1 LAALRAARDTG
12 EDAETVRA
20 DHAAL
25 YGTLAV
31 ARVAPYES
39 VHRGEEGLVFA
50 EHTLQVRDAYRTL
63 SLEAPR
69 LNREPDDHIGLELEF
84 VARSCLRALGA
95 LDQGSPRDAE
105 RYVRLGADFLRDHL
119 LRWAPAMLDRVTQE
133 ARTRFMP
140 GLARLTT
147 GAIEEYAR
155 FTGVPTEAGPRRPS
169 RRAERERPGPA
180 GDVAG
185 RPPSHGRG
193 PTCPGPET
201 ENGTAPVP
209 GAVPSVMRVGS
220 GAHALHDELA
230 HPGGVGLPAG
240 GLHDRTDDGAGCLD
254 LAAADLVG
262 DVRVGG
268 QGLVDG
274 GEQRAVVGDDLHAA
288 GNDDLLRAAL
298 SREHAFEH
306 LPGELVVDPPGVH
319 ERLQLGDLG
328 RGDGQLLELDPL
340 GPGGAGELAHPP
352 LAGGGGVG
360 TGGDGGL
367 DEVDRPGVDDVAHL
381 RVAVAPLLLEP
392 APADAGQLG
401 QGLADLLDPLP
412 ARCQRHEV
420 GLGEVAVVLGV
431 GLHPTG

>member
-1 LAALRAARDTG
+1 MARETHVLDPTRLDALATAFSVLGRFHREPPDAATLASFWELLDEWPLPDTPAAQEGLAALRAARDTG

-155 FTGVPTEAGPRRPS
+155 FTGVPTEA
-169 RRAERERPGPA
+169 
-180 GDVAG
+180 
-185 RPPSHGRG
+185 
-193 PTCPGPET
+193 
-201 ENGTAPVP
+201 
-209 GAVPSVMRVGS
+209 
-220 GAHALHDELA
+220 
-230 HPGGVGLPAG
+230 
-240 GLHDRTDDGAGCLD
+240 
-254 LAAADLVG
+254 
-262 DVRVGG
+262 
-268 QGLVDG
+268 
-274 GEQRAVVGDDLHAA
+274 
-288 GNDDLLRAAL
+288 
-298 SREHAFEH
+298 
-306 LPGELVVDPPGVH
+306 
-319 ERLQLGDLG
+319 
-328 RGDGQLLELDPL
+328 
-340 GPGGAGELAHPP
+340 
-352 LAGGGGVG
+352 
-360 TGGDGGL
+360 
-367 DEVDRPGVDDVAHL
+367 
-381 RVAVAPLLLEP
+381 
-392 APADAGQLG
+392 
-401 QGLADLLDPLP
+401 
-412 ARCQRHEV
+412 
-420 GLGEVAVVLGV
+420 
-431 GLHPTG
+431 